1 VITSPRHPHNYPN
14 NTDCLWRI
22 RVHKEKVLSI
32 TITSLDIEEG
42 YDFLEVKQGRYFTIS
57 PFARRYTG
65 KSKVPI
71 QLTILSNSAWIRFS
85 SDELINAPGF
95 RLTYKAQRNR
105 CPRISAPHNGFKREQ
120 NRNVGGH
127 ILFECKKKFC
137 LVGDRRIK
145 CLATGR
151 WSNNPPLCT
160 GMPSSGIVINQTQ
173 DRLITGCDLSAKS
186 HRKENVPPPSSH
198 RGQWET
204 EAGPI
209 G

>member
-1 VITSPRHPHNYPN
+1 LVSRDFVAMPVRGLVIHALLLCLVVSQVLFLKANGKNVCGSFLHKNRTGVITSPRHPHNYPN

-95 RLTYKAQRNR
+95 RLTYKAQRK
-105 CPRISAPHNGFKREQ
+105 H
-120 NRNVGGH
+120 
-127 ILFECKKKFC
+127 
-137 LVGDRRIK
+137 
-145 CLATGR
+145 
-151 WSNNPPLCT
+151 
-160 GMPSSGIVINQTQ
+160 
-173 DRLITGCDLSAKS
+173 
-186 HRKENVPPPSSH
+186 
-198 RGQWET
+198 
-204 EAGPI
+204 
-209 G
+209 